1 VRTRMAVTVLVMAVG
16 MLFVPSATAQAP
28 TQDSVTGNAVP
39 DFDPTLPPDQF
50 VTPFVIDA
58 RSGPSG
64 GNPTGTAE
72 ISVGCTIISSVCTT
86 RSNSQGGDVTCL
98 NVSGNRAVIG
108 YYGILNFPAF
118 SFPVRSRGLVE
129 VVDNGPPGATPHD
142 SVDWLP
148 QNVRLDVLPPERDP
162 DDVPI
167 TDCPDTLPSGVIDA
181 DPLPPLPEGLRVLI
195 LGGPSAQDFTVTD
208 AQAFPTSKDECKNG
222 GWRDFPGFR
231 NQGDCVSFVAR
242 S

>member
-1 VRTRMAVTVLVMAVG
+1 
-16 MLFVPSATAQAP
+16 
-28 TQDSVTGNAVP
+28 
-39 DFDPTLPPDQF
+39 
-50 VTPFVIDA
+50 
-58 RSGPSG
+58 
-64 GNPTGTAE
+64 
-72 ISVGCTIISSVCTT
+72 
-86 RSNSQGGDVTCL
+86 VTCL

-167 TDCPDTLPSGVIDA
+167 TDCPDNVPSGSFSA
-181 DPLPPLPEGLRVLI
+181 DPLPPLPEELQSLF
-195 LGGPSAQDFTVTD
+195 LQDFTVTD
-208 AQAFPTSKDECKNG
+208 AQPFPTSKDQCTNG

-231 NQGDCVSFVAR
+231 NQCDCVSFVVR
-242 S
+242 H